1 MGFRVIKTA
10 IATLMSILIA
20 NAVGISNPQSAGLLA
35 ILGVE
40 VTRKRSLRTVTARF
54 FASVV
59 GLLFACGLF
68 ALFGF
73 HFWVLALYV
82 LFGFPLIVK
91 SSFKEGIVTSS
102 VVVFRVFGSG
112 EVTLHTLFTQI
123 ELLIIGLG
131 SAMIVNM
138 IYMPTGG
145 GQMMEIRQKVDKLFA
160 VIFSHV
166 GRTLRDPSYIWNG
179 NEIIEAGKAIQS
191 GSQAAGRAMENQMVH
206 PDEAWNI
213 YFYMRREQ
221 LDLIMLMMQLIADVY
236 QKLPQADLVAELFEQ
251 LSGDVTEEQYTGR
264 TELLLSQ
271 LEEDFKKMDLPTTR
285 EEFEIRSSILQLCR
299 ELSLYLKIA
308 KKNKT
313 SVPELEKTGMFS

>member
-10 IATLMSILIA
+10 IATLMSIMVA
-20 NAVGISNPQSAGLLA
+20 NALGIPNPQSAGLLA

-54 FASVV
+54 FASLV

-68 ALFGF
+68 LLFGF
-73 HFWVLALYV
+73 HYWVLALYV
-82 LFGFPLIVK
+82 LFGFPLIVR

-112 EVTLHTLFTQI
+112 NVSFNTLVTQI
-123 ELLIIGLG
+123 ELLVIGLG

-138 IYMPTGG
+138 IYMPRGG
-145 GQMMEIRQKVDKLFA
+145 EQMMDIRKKVDGLFA

-166 GRTLRDPSYIWNG
+166 GRTLRDPEYIWNG
-179 NEIIEAGKAIQS
+179 NEIIEASKAIQS
-191 GSQAAGRAMENQMVH
+191 GAIAADRAMENQMVH

-221 LDLIMLMMQLIADVY
+221 LDLMMLMMQLIADVY

-271 LEEDFKKMDLPTTR
+271 LEQDFKTMDLPTTR
-285 EEFEIRSSILQLCR
+285 EEFEVRSSILQLCR

-308 KKNKT
+308 KKNKA
-313 SVPELEKTGMFS
+313 SVPEQGKVRVF